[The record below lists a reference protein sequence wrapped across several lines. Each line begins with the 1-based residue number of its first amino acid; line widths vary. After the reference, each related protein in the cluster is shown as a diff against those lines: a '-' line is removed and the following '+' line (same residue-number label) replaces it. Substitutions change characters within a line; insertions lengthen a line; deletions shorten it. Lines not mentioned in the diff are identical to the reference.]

1 MRYLLDTHALLWWLM
16 ADPRLSRSA
25 KYIIDNPAVAR
36 HVSAVS
42 AFEIANKVRIGKLD
56 EARPAVEAFDI
67 ILAEAQ
73 FNRLDITHSHA
84 LLAGRLHSPHR
95 DPFDR
100 LLAAQATLEGL
111 TLLTSDQ
118 AFSGFGIATIL

>member
-25 KYIIDNPAVAR
+25 KDIIDNPAVAR

-84 LLAGRLHSPHR
+84 LLAGRLQSPHR

-100 LLAAQATLEGL
+100 FLAAQATLERL
-111 TLLTSDQ
+111 TLLTSDK
-118 AFSGFGIATIL
+118 AFSGFGIATIW